1 MVANIPTDASRMKD
15 AALQAVAQLPTCTSI
30 SWYNA
35 PMSTDLKHAVEEL
48 KQLPEEQQTTI
59 IERLQDMVSRAKIDA
74 SLAQAEARGGET
86 PADVF
91 FAELRKQYGG

>member
-1 MVANIPTDASRMKD
+1 MD
-15 AALQAVAQLPTCTSI
+15 AALQAPAQLPICASI

-74 SLAQAEARGGET
+74 RLAQGEARGGET

-91 FAELRKQYGG
+91 FAELKKQYGG